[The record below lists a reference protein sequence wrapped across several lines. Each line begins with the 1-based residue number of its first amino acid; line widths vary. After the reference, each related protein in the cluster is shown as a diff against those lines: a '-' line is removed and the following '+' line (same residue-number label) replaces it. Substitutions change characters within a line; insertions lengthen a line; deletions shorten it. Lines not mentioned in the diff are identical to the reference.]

1 MLLVIVVDDDDIEV
15 VLELCPEKK
24 IIFCNRNKREQDI

>member
-1 MLLVIVVDDDDIEV
+1 VAMLLVIVVDDDDTEV

-24 IIFCNRNKREQDI
+24 DHFCK